1 MQNAFDELIS
11 ILDTAEKTISELGDI
26 SIETSET
33 EKQREKKICKNQN
46 KISNSGATTKSV
58 TYTSCEV
65 EERKE
70 GREDIFETMTTE
82 DFH

>member
-33 EKQREKKICKNQN
+33 EKQREKKNLQKSEQN
-46 KISNSGATTKSV
+46 IQLWGNYKKCNIH
-58 TYTSCEV
+58 
-65 EERKE
+65 
-70 GREDIFETMTTE
+70 IM
-82 DFH
+82 